1 MSRSNGISYTQQMNK
16 IPVYLN
22 KYFQQ
27 NSFIL
32 IYPFQVN
39 AVPNRYFI

>member
-1 MSRSNGISYTQQMNK
+1 MSRPSGISYTQQMNK
-16 IPVYLN
+16 IPGYLN

-39 AVPNRYFI
+39 AGQNRYYI